1 LVYFQFLTF
10 FRRVKF
16 NIKNHVLDMIKQKK
30 FLLFAIIIGL
40 VGIVVGS
47 ITILSLLENLLNP

>member
-1 LVYFQFLTF
+1 
-10 FRRVKF
+10 
-16 NIKNHVLDMIKQKK
+16 MIKQKK

-47 ITILSLLENLLNP
+47 ITILSLLENLLNQ